1 MRGLGVRTGVGLCSV
16 LFFFPYTSPNQD
28 FNVNTTLGSA
38 LRHPFNILFHSPKQ
52 FTYEE
57 FLSPPPPLSAI
68 PYTPLAAENEGE
80 EEGRLSPGPKKGI
93 TLSASDKWRLVK
105 PLFGRYMLPLCV
117 YPSTASFHGNSP
129 ITCSLRLPCA
139 FPAYELYTRC
149 LSHSTM
155 QFEYTITLI

>member
-1 MRGLGVRTGVGLCSV
+1 MAPS
-16 LFFFPYTSPNQD
+16 
-28 FNVNTTLGSA
+28 
-38 LRHPFNILFHSPKQ
+38 
-52 FTYEE
+52 TYEE

-68 PYTPLAAENEGE
+68 PYTPLAAEEEGE

-129 ITCSLRLPCA
+129 ITCSLCLPCA
-139 FPAYELYTRC
+139 FIELYTRC
-149 LSHSTM
+149 PSYSVM
-155 QFEYTITLI
+155 QFEYTINQGISPTLLYPVPSPEKHWFLSKVIHSLRDYYPLWQVKFFSFYSPPYHKLCF